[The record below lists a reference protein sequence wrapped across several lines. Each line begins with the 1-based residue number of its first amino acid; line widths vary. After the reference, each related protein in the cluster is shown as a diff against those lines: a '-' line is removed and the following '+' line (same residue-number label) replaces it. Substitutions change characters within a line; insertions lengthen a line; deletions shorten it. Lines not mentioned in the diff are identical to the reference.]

1 MGLLSLTRSGL
12 SHGGHGACAIASALT
27 PLQAIGIITAAIV
40 APPVIAYALY
50 ARRVRKRPSRR
61 RTATVLV
68 LGDIGR
74 SPRMMYHAESL
85 ARAGWDTYVVGYGG
99 MLLTSGHRRVC

>member
-1 MGLLSLTRSGL
+1 MGLLSLTRGGL
-12 SHGGHGACAIASALT
+12 TRGGCGVRAIASTLT
-27 PLQAIGIITAAIV
+27 PLQVIGIVAAAIV
-40 APPVIAYALY
+40 APPVIAFALY
-50 ARRVRKRPSRR
+50 ARRVKKRPSRR

-85 ARAGWDTYVVGYGG
+85 ARAGWETYVVGYGG
-99 MLLTSGHRRVC
+99 TCWKFGKPRC

>member
-1 MGLLSLTRSGL
+1 MTVLSLARKGL
-12 SHGGHGACAIASALT
+12 EASVLRVFAAAGKLSAVSAL
-27 PLQAIGIITAAIV
+27 GIVTASLV
-40 APPVIAYALY
+40 VPPVIAFTLFK
-50 ARRVRKRPSRR
+50 RRIGKRPPRR

-85 ARAGWDTYVVGYGG
+85 ARAGWDTFVVGYGG
-99 MLLTSGHRRVC
+99 RSTSCY